1 MRDLVLDRVRSALGE
16 RPFRFFESIGSTN
29 DIALEWLRD
38 KPVAGAVVLADEQ
51 TEGRGRMGR
60 KWHTPPGQAL
70 AVSYI
75 LYPEVAFMNRIGMLG
90 AWAVARL
97 LEALKVDNVG
107 IKWPNDVYV
116 GSRKI
121 CGVLPQAAWESPRL
135 LGVVLGIGLNIR
147 VQFDETLALT
157 ALNLEDILEHSIDR
171 VLMLKDLLDLLD
183 EGMRQ
188 LHTDAWFADW
198 RRRLIL
204 LGRVVRVG
212 DVEGVAQDVDG
223 DGALLVRLSDGS
235 MQRILAGDVLLIP
248 SGDQRG

>member
-1 MRDLVLDRVRSALGE
+1 MRDLVLDRVSSALSE

-29 DIALEWLRD
+29 DVALEWLRE
-38 KPVAGAVVLADEQ
+38 KPLAGAVVLADEQ

-75 LYPEVAFMNRIGMLG
+75 LYPEAFFMNRTGMLG

-97 LEALKVDNVG
+97 LEELKVDNVG

-121 CGVLPQAAWESPRL
+121 CGVLPQAAWESSHL
-135 LGVVLGIGLNIR
+135 LGVVLGIGLNVR
-147 VQFDETLALT
+147 VQFDETLLST
-157 ALNLEDILEHSIDR
+157 ALNLEDILERSIDR
-171 VLMLKDLLDLLD
+171 VILLKELLDLLD
-183 EGMRQ
+183 EGKRQ

-198 RRRLIL
+198 RRRLMM
-204 LGRVVRVG
+204 LGRIVRVG
-212 DVEGVAQDVDG
+212 DVEGVAQDVDS

-235 MQRILAGDVLLIP
+235 MQRILAGDVLLNP
-248 SGDQRG
+248 ANGQ

>member
-1 MRDLVLDRVRSALGE
+1 MRDLVLDRLSSALGE

-29 DIALEWLRD
+29 DVALEWLRE

-51 TEGRGRMGR
+51 TEGRGRLGR

-70 AVSYI
+70 AMSYI
-75 LYPEVAFMNRIGMLG
+75 LYPEASFMNRTGMLG

-97 LEALKVDNVG
+97 LEALNVNNAG

-121 CGVLPQAAWESPRL
+121 CGVLPQAAWESPHL
-135 LGVVLGIGLNIR
+135 LGVVLGIGLNVR
-147 VQFDETLALT
+147 VQFDETLVLT
-157 ALNLEDILEHSIDR
+157 ALNLEDILERSVDR
-171 VLMLKDLLDLLD
+171 VILLKELLGWLD
-183 EGMRQ
+183 EGRRQ

-198 RRRLIL
+198 RSRLMM
-204 LGRVVRVG
+204 LGHSVQVG
-212 DVEGVAQDVDG
+212 DVEGVAQDVDS

-235 MQRILAGDVLLIP
+235 MQRILAGDVLLTP
-248 SGDQRG
+248 SSDQ